1 MPKDSSADSKSET
14 LAFLDNMEFTLSMCL
29 LGLAL
34 VRLGYRCAVD
44 EAVKSADDGMS
55 LAEWVRDREQ

>member
-1 MPKDSSADSKSET
+1 MPSDSTDSKSET
-14 LAFLDNMEFTLSMCL
+14 LAFLDNVEFTLSVCL

-34 VRLGYRCAVD
+34 IRLGYRCAVD

-55 LAEWVRDREQ
+55 LAEWVKDRER